1 MASGLIHMCV
11 AKELNKYLRR
21 NEEEILLGSIAPD
34 LAKLVDISKK
44 TTHFAETDEN
54 IPNMDIFLNQYKK
67 YLKNDFVMGYYIHL
81 YTDYI
86 WFNLFIPNLFKDGKI
101 LKLNNRTINYN
112 EDKLYEYIYD
122 DYSSINKELLKQYD
136 IKMNILKEN
145 SSIKNIIK
153 ELPIDKLGILIKK
166 QKQIIKESEEK
177 ESILFDTE
185 LINNFIEFSVNDIL
199 SNIDNLN
206 KD

>member
-34 LAKLVDISKK
+34 LAKLVDIPKK

-86 WFNLFIPNLFKDGKI
+86 WFNLFIPSLFKDGKI

-166 QKQIIKESEEK
+166 QKQIIKESEKK